1 MDNNTEKKDMKLD
14 SEQRVRV
21 LSPGMLVAKRFLR
34 NKLAIAGV
42 VIIVC
47 MFLFAFVGGLVCR

>member
-21 LSPGMLVAKRFLR
+21 LSPGMLVESGSY
-34 NKLAIAGV
+34 AINLQLQV
-42 VIIVC
+42 
-47 MFLFAFVGGLVCR
+47 L